1 MRGKK
6 TKIGIFAIASV
17 LLLSQP
23 AYGNN
28 AKLED
33 KLGDEQKKEQPYA
46 RRLFSYFN
54 GTTKM
59 YVDGEVIEEKNEG
72 YLVQRIMPNQLLS
85 LRGLTM
91 YNGFNLMLYGGKNRD
106 NKYEGETVFFGA
118 GYAPAVSTN
127 RNRWELFMSPA
138 LDGILGTTSERSYR
152 QETIYGING
161 GVQGG
166 VIFRFDDD
174 KRVQLGFVYRH
185 SLLTNT
191 HLDKMEIKSISLGL
205 VF

>member
-72 YLVQRIMPNQLLS
+72 YVVQRIMPNQLLS

-91 YNGFNLMLYGGKNRD
+91 YNGFNLMLYGGK
-106 NKYEGETVFFGA
+106 
-118 GYAPAVSTN
+118 
-127 RNRWELFMSPA
+127 
-138 LDGILGTTSERSYR
+138 
-152 QETIYGING
+152 
-161 GVQGG
+161 
-166 VIFRFDDD
+166 
-174 KRVQLGFVYRH
+174 
-185 SLLTNT
+185 
-191 HLDKMEIKSISLGL
+191 
-205 VF
+205 